1 LSKGESVD
9 DTSFRKAFSVLW
21 RRFRVENWAE
31 GRDPFEILVSIVI
44 SQNSTDAMT
53 EKVMRA
59 LAAEMPVR
67 PATIARAN
75 AASLVR
81 ILRPAGL
88 APQKVPRIRQLA
100 REVIRRHDG
109 DLTNLLDLTT
119 AAAREAL
126 MELPGIGPKTADV
139 WLSLFAGRDT
149 MPVDTH
155 IARLAQR
162 WRLVPRA
169 RYEDITAKLKDL
181 IPPRHRAR
189 GHLVLIQFGRD
200 VCQARRPRCEICPV
214 YVLCDAEVKRPRAT

>member
-1 LSKGESVD
+1 VD
-9 DTSFRKAFSVLW
+9 DASFRRVFDVLW
-21 RRFRVENWAE
+21 RRFRVTNWAK
-31 GRDPFEILVSIVI
+31 GKDPFEILVSIVI

-59 LAAEMPVR
+59 LAAEMPVQ
-67 PATIARAN
+67 PATIAKTN
-75 AASLVR
+75 AAKLIR

-100 REVIRRHDG
+100 REIIRRNDG
-109 DLTNLLDLTT
+109 DLTNLLDLPT
-119 AAAREAL
+119 AAVREAL
-126 MELPGIGPKTADV
+126 MDLPGIGPKTADV

-162 WRLVPRA
+162 WRLVSRA
-169 RYEDITAKLKDL
+169 RYEDVTAKLKDL
-181 IPPRHRAR
+181 IPPRYRPR

-214 YVLCDAEVKRPRAT
+214 HVMCDADVKRPRAT

>member
-1 LSKGESVD
+1 MD
-9 DTSFRKAFSVLW
+9 DASFRKAFDVLW
-21 RRFRVENWAE
+21 RRFRVANWAE
-31 GRDPFEILVSIVI
+31 GKHPFEILVSIVM
-44 SQNSTDAMT
+44 SQNSTDAIA
-53 EKVMRA
+53 EKVMHA

-67 PATIARAN
+67 PATIGRAN
-75 AASLVR
+75 AARLVR

-88 APQKVPRIRQLA
+88 APQKVPRIRRLA

-109 DLTNLLDLTT
+109 DLANLLDLPT

-162 WRLVPRA
+162 WRLVRRA

-181 IPPRHRAR
+181 IPPRRRAR

-214 YVLCDAEVKRPRAT
+214 YDLCDADVRRPRAT